1 MPIPEI
7 HIHFPANINFGQLTS
22 TQARDTP
29 EVEFSED
36 QEVGELSPSAFKTE
50 SDYSSWEF

>member
-1 MPIPEI
+1 MPVPEI
-7 HIHFPANINFGQLTS
+7 HLHLPTNINLEQSMS
-22 TQARDTP
+22 TQARNTA

-50 SDYSSWEF
+50 SDYSGWEF